1 MELESSLEFLENILG
16 IFEARVCSHLIPWNL
31 NKNLSMFKWLNE
43 YVWKG
48 IKFLDVGINFGN
60 FWSMLGL
67 FELKFELMEDVFNEV
82 VMYECFLRV
91 VKDIRILVYD
101 GLVMERKIWKLNF

>member
-1 MELESSLEFLENILG
+1 MINLSFVMEIVVYWSWKVVWNFFLENILG

-48 IKFLDVGINFGN
+48 IKFLEVGINFGN
-60 FWSMLGL
+60 FWSIVWL
-67 FELKFELMEDVFNEV
+67 FELGFELMEDVFNEV
-82 VMYECFLRV
+82 VIYECLLRV
-91 VKDIRILVYD
+91 V
-101 GLVMERKIWKLNF
+101 

>member
-16 IFEARVCSHLIPWNL
+16 IFEARVCSHLTPWNL

-43 YVWKG
+43 YVWKE
-48 IKFLDVGINFGN
+48 IKFLEVGINFGN

-67 FELKFELMEDVFNEV
+67 FELEFELMEDVFNEV
-82 VMYECFLRV
+82 VIYECLLRV
-91 VKDIRILVYD
+91 V
-101 GLVMERKIWKLNF
+101 